1 MEQTKET
8 KPSGLT
14 MGQLEDVRERLR
26 SATAQVVDTHDE
38 IDLWWMRGDSVE
50 ERRRILS
57 NMVDGLDDDIRQIRL
72 AQEYAREVLG
82 IAYHGNGDCEMND
95 EPLDEY
101 GCMDC
106 IHDDEEDPTESCY
119 KCSWLMGEG
128 KGYPCLFQPKD
139 EPANHDDRA

>member
-50 ERRRILS
+50 ERRQILS

-82 IAYHGNGDCEMND
+82 VAYHGNG
-95 EPLDEY
+95 
-101 GCMDC
+101 
-106 IHDDEEDPTESCY
+106 
-119 KCSWLMGEG
+119 K
-128 KGYPCLFQPKD
+128 
-139 EPANHDDRA
+139 